1 MIKIN
6 VLQLEHQELDLSG
19 TEGREFL
26 DIEDSELIQF
36 KDKVSYQ
43 LHASLV
49 NRGVLVAGSVKT
61 EIHCVCGRCLKEFD
75 QMVENASVCRYYEDV
90 TEPELDITEDIRE
103 DMLVSIPLNYLCSEE
118 CKGLC
123 QHCGIDLNK
132 KSCKCHEKKKGSD
145 AWSALDDLKL

>member
-6 VLQLEHQELDLSG
+6 VLQLERQELDIAG
-19 TEGREFL
+19 TENAALLE
-26 DIEDSELIQF
+26 IEDTELMQA
-36 KDKVSYQ
+36 KGKVSYQ

-61 EIHCVCGRCLKEFD
+61 VIHCVCGRCVKEFD
-75 QMVENASVCRYYEDV
+75 QTVENSSICRYYEEV

-103 DMLVSIPLNYLCSEE
+103 EMLISIPINYLCSES

-123 QHCGIDLNK
+123 PHCGIDLNK
-132 KSCKCHEKKKGSD
+132 KKCKCHEEKTGSD
-145 AWSALDDLKL
+145 AWTALDDLKL

>member
-6 VLQLEHQELDLSG
+6 VLQLERQELDISG
-19 TEGREFL
+19 TEGHAFL
-26 DIEDSELIQF
+26 EIEDTELVQF
-36 KDKVSYQ
+36 KDNVSYQ

-61 EIHCVCGRCLKEFD
+61 AIHCVCGRCVKEFK
-75 QMVENASVCRYYEDV
+75 QTVENASVCRYYEDV

-103 DMLVSIPLNYLCSEE
+103 EMLISIPINYLCSES

-123 QHCGIDLNK
+123 PHCGIDLNK
-132 KSCKCHEKKKGSD
+132 KKCKCHEEKTGSD
-145 AWSALDDLKL
+145 AWTALDDLKL

>member
-6 VLQLEHQELDLSG
+6 VLQLERQEADISG
-19 TEGREFL
+19 TEGVAFL
-26 DIEDSELIQF
+26 DIENSELIQF

-61 EIHCVCGRCLKEFD
+61 KIHCVCGRCLKEFD
-75 QMVENASVCRYYEDV
+75 QVVENAAVCRYYEEV
-90 TEPELDITEDIRE
+90 TEPELDITGDIRE
-103 DMLVSIPLNYLCSEE
+103 DMLLSIPINYLCSED

-123 QHCGIDLNK
+123 PHCGTDLNK
-132 KSCKCHEKKKGSD
+132 KSCKCHEKNHGSE
-145 AWSALDDLKL
+145 AWGALDDLKL

>member
-6 VLQLEHQELDLSG
+6 VLQLERQEADISG
-19 TEGREFL
+19 TEGAEFL
-26 DIEDSELIQF
+26 DIENSELIQF
-36 KDKVSYQ
+36 KDKVLYQ

-61 EIHCVCGRCLKEFD
+61 QIHCVCGRCLKEFD
-75 QMVENASVCRYYEDV
+75 QVAENASVCRYYEDV

-103 DMLVSIPLNYLCSEE
+103 DMLLSIPINYLCSED

-123 QHCGIDLNK
+123 GHCGADLNK
-132 KSCKCHEKKKGSD
+132 KSCKCHEKKSGSD
-145 AWSALDDLKL
+145 AWDALNDLKL

>member
-6 VLQLEHQELDLSG
+6 VLQLERQELDLAG

-36 KDKVSYQ
+36 SGKVSYQ

-61 EIHCVCGRCLKEFD
+61 KIHCVCGRCLKEFD
-75 QMVENASVCRYYEDV
+75 QVAENSAVCRYYEDV

-103 DMLVSIPLNYLCSEE
+103 DMLVSIPVNYLCSED

-132 KSCKCHEKKKGSD
+132 KKCKCHEKKKGSD
-145 AWSALDDLKL
+145 AWGALDDLKL